1 MTEPSIENLRKAA
14 SAIYIAVDQVV
25 ADDISN
31 LLKWAANQIEEKEWT
46 PHTDKRM
53 AFFKREE
60 KGIYTD
66 EGTPGLFYF
75 KATHWRYIK

>member
-1 MTEPSIENLRKAA
+1 MPVEILSTTEELR
-14 SAIYIAVDQVV
+14 
-25 ADDISN
+25 
-31 LLKWAANQIEEKEWT
+31 EREWKPIT
-46 PHTDKRM
+46 KNM

-66 EGTPGLFYF
+66 TDNDGLFYF